1 MALLHLSDVR
11 KSFAEGD
18 TARTV
23 LNGVHAEVDAGAF
36 LVLMGRSGAGK
47 STLLNLVSGIDRP
60 DSGVIRYN
68 DTDLTTLS
76 DAERTRFR
84 REHIGFVFQS
94 LNLIPTLTVAENI
107 ALPLELSGQSDK
119 ADARVSHLLERVGL
133 PDRGD
138 SYPDRLSGGEQQRVA
153 IARALAH
160 EPLLLLADEPTGSL
174 DYETGRQV
182 LSLLTDMVR
191 EHDTTLLVATHDQS
205 LADQADRTITLHNG
219 TLHDGSLSAL
229 LSTHS

>member
-1 MALLHLSDVR
+1 MALLHLSDVQ

-60 DSGVIRYN
+60 DAGVIRYN

-119 ADARVSHLLERVGL
+119 AYARVSHLLERVGL

-191 EHDTTLLVATHDQS
+191 EHDTTLLIATHDES

>member
-1 MALLHLSDVR
+1 MALLHLSNVQ
-11 KSFAEGD
+11 KSYAEGEA
-18 TARTV
+18 TRTV
-23 LNGVHAEVDAGAF
+23 LDGVQANLDAGAF
-36 LVLMGRSGAGK
+36 VVLMGRSGAGK

-60 DSGVIRYN
+60 DAGVIRYN

-107 ALPLELSGQSDK
+107 ALPLELSGQSDR

-191 EHDTTLLVATHDQS
+191 EHDTTLLIATHDES

-229 LSTHS
+229 LSI

>member
-1 MALLHLSDVR
+1 MALLHLSNVQ
-11 KSFAEGD
+11 KSYAEGEA
-18 TARTV
+18 TRTV
-23 LNGVHAEVDAGAF
+23 LDGVQADLDAGAF
-36 LVLMGRSGAGK
+36 VVLMGRSGAGK

-60 DSGVIRYN
+60 DAGVIRYN
-68 DTDLTTLS
+68 DTDLTILS
-76 DAERTRFR
+76 DTERTRFR
-84 REHIGFVFQS
+84 RKHIGFVFQS

-133 PDRGD
+133 PDRGN

-191 EHDTTLLVATHDQS
+191 EHDTTLLIATHDES

-229 LSTHS
+229 LSI

>member
-60 DSGVIRYN
+60 DAGVIRYN

-107 ALPLELSGQSDK
+107 ALPLELSGQSDE

-191 EHDTTLLVATHDQS
+191 EHDTTLLIATHDES